1 MKTMNPTIIAQAP
14 GQGLANRAAQWLAA
28 PNRFVST
35 LLGVSVSR
43 LVAMQ
48 SVVASLSFSAALCL
62 LSLSEPAFGW
72 AAFFGLL
79 SLHCIAPLFNLIKED

>member
-1 MKTMNPTIIAQAP
+1 MTVMSAP

-28 PNRFVST
+28 PNRLVST
-35 LLGVSVSR
+35 LLGMRASNSVA
-43 LVAMQ
+43 VQ
-48 SVVASLSFSAALCL
+48 SLVASLSLAAAICL
-62 LSLSEPAFGW
+62 LSLSEPAYGW